1 MKSFGSIKCLA
12 FLALAAAAYA
22 VQDPLLL
29 RRELKEGTTEKYKIE
44 SVVKQLVDAP
54 SFGEQD
60 LIVTTVSTCDVKFG
74 KIDPEKKNA
83 EIETTTKVEK
93 LSMEGA
99 LAAMLGQTPKPPEP
113 KTEKGTLDAHGK
125 IVMVKDPNAKKMS
138 SMPGMDMLPGLEM
151 AGSAA
156 SLLACMELPENPVK
170 IGDSWDLALPA
181 SLGAGTPGVKDP
193 KMTVKLVGEKDLDG
207 RAVYVFATTGSFKL
221 DMDTSKMP
229 KKEGEAPPQFGDVKM
244 TGSADLVGEALV
256 DKSTGQTI
264 AHTMKVQN
272 KTKVYLSAMGM
283 EIPVNGTIDTTLKL
297 QK

>member
-1 MKSFGSIKCLA
+1 
-12 FLALAAAAYA
+12 
-22 VQDPLLL
+22 
-29 RRELKEGTTEKYKIE
+29 
-44 SVVKQLVDAP
+44 
-54 SFGEQD
+54 
-60 LIVTTVSTCDVKFG
+60 
-74 KIDPEKKNA
+74 
-83 EIETTTKVEK
+83 
-93 LSMEGA
+93 
-99 LAAMLGQTPKPPEP
+99 
-113 KTEKGTLDAHGK
+113 
-125 IVMVKDPNAKKMS
+125 
-138 SMPGMDMLPGLEM
+138 
-151 AGSAA
+151 
-156 SLLACMELPENPVK
+156 
-170 IGDSWDLALPA
+170 
-181 SLGAGTPGVKDP
+181 
-193 KMTVKLVGEKDLDG
+193 MTVKLVGEKDLDG